1 MTDAE
6 LASMTARL
14 VPLQPCTPLCPDADT
29 LTAFALGQLDG
40 AERDAVAE
48 RVGACP
54 NCAAAVQLALVSG
67 DWSADLARDLEAQSG
82 GAQVVTLTPRPRRR
96 VPLWIPAAMAAGIA
110 LVFVAL
116 PMLRAPLPGQV
127 LRGAVTLAV
136 QPANESVLH
145 SAPAELG
152 WPCALAPNATQ
163 VELLDASAERLWMG
177 PVQECSAMLP
187 AEVKARVNSGAYL
200 WRLTNAQEEVVA
212 GPFGFSIDE
221 R

>member
-6 LASMTARL
+6 LALMTAKLAAPR
-14 VPLQPCTPLCPDADT
+14 PCTAQCPDADT

-54 NCAAAVQLALVSG
+54 NCAAAVRLALVSG
-67 DWSADLARDLEAQSG
+67 NWSEALAHDLEAESA
-82 GAQVVTLTPRPRRR
+82 GANVVTLTPRPRRR
-96 VPLWIPAAMAAGIA
+96 VPLWVPAAMAAGIA

-116 PMLRAPLPGQV
+116 PMLRAPAPEKV

-136 QPANESVLH
+136 QPADESVLH
-145 SAPAELG
+145 SAPGELR
-152 WPCALAPNATQ
+152 WPCALAPSATQ
-163 VELLDASAERLWMG
+163 VELLDASAERLWIG
-177 PVQECSAMLP
+177 PAQECSVALP
-187 AEVKARVNSGAYL
+187 ADVKDRINNGAYL
-200 WRLTNAQEEVVA
+200 WRLSNAREEVVA
-212 GPFGFSIDE
+212 GPFGFSIE